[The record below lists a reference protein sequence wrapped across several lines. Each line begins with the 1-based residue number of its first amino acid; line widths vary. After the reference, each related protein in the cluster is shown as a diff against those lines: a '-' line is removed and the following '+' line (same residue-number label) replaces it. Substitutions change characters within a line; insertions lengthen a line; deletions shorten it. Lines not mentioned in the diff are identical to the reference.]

1 MHRYRN
7 GSGNSTAPAEISGI
21 RVTRQKR
28 TKRQRAA
35 LAVAIQDGDTKLT
48 RLTQAQISKVCGVS
62 QSYVCQMRRK
72 NAPVIHLVVAE

>member
-1 MHRYRN
+1 MSTYRN

-28 TKRQRAA
+28 TKGQRAA
-35 LAVAIQDGDTKLT
+35 LAVAIQDGDTKLV

-72 NAPVIHLVVAE
+72 NASVIHLVAAE